1 MRDRDG
7 LGRLPCQSLH
17 ATSTLA
23 PLPSLGTTNI
33 FFPLRSVPRRFEE
46 YQHCRTVLQPRVFQN
61 ASLQLGH
68 GGGE

>member
-1 MRDRDG
+1 MSKPACNVYFG
-7 LGRLPCQSLH
+7 PASILGDDKH
-17 ATSTLA
+17 
-23 PLPSLGTTNI
+23 
-33 FFPLRSVPRRFEE
+33 FFPSPLCFPSRRFEE

>member
-1 MRDRDG
+1 MSKPACNVYFG
-7 LGRLPCQSLH
+7 PASILGDDKH
-17 ATSTLA
+17 
-23 PLPSLGTTNI
+23 